1 MAANFAVEEINTEL
15 KFHFM
20 LHADKKSK
28 DKWKD
33 FELPFPN
40 EKDTVIEDKSGITG
54 IPDNLQKYIYKEER
68 S

>member
-1 MAANFAVEEINTEL
+1 MSANFTVEEINTEL

-33 FELPFPN
+33 FELPFPL
-40 EKDTVIEDKSGITG
+40 EDKKPIDKSGVTG
-54 IPDNLQKYIYKEER
+54 LPDDLQKYVYKEER
-68 S
+68 

>member
-1 MAANFAVEEINTEL
+1 MSANFTVEELNTEL

-33 FELPFPN
+33 FELPFP
-40 EKDTVIEDKSGITG
+40 VIDAKSKEDKSGVKG
-54 IPDNLQKYIYKEER
+54 LPDELNKFIYKED
-68 S
+68 